1 MLKIKMDIN
10 SIDPYLR
17 QRLKDSYS
25 TKYLV
30 LNDKMLVYEKTLSKE
45 SIIVTN
51 ERLHFDATLST

>member
-45 SIIVTN
+45 WIIVTN